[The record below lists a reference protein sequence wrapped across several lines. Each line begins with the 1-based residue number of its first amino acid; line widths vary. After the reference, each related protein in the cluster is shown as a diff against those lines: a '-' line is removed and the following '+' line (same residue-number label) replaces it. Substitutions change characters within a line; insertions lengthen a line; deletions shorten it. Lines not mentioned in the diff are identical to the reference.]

1 MICNGGK
8 QHLRRSAPNIEMRP
22 ALPEV
27 KGPDASGLGYLNWHD
42 ALDTAC
48 LKQRPIGSDEA
59 DGAGAARTPSCV
71 YGRPIITA
79 WMGGPMKRRIISAA
93 LTSSPAAWVRS
104 LDWGRHTLHTTERS
118 GSVRT
123 EEEVASSPQDG
134 VAALSQ
140 QVDELKQKLSQ
151 THRRLRDLQLD
162 TVTTLVA
169 AVEAKDP
176 PAERHS
182 MHVALYSDRLTRP
195 FRLSIR
201 ENEVIRTAAVL
212 HDIGKIGIPDA
223 ILTKPGP
230 LTPDEWRVVK
240 QHPVTGAAILKS
252 AACLQRE
259 LPMVLHHHEWYDGGG
274 YPDGLRGEEIPFGAR
289 ILHVADAIDAMLSP
303 RSYKGSYSVERVCS
317 ELLHGR
323 GVQFDPVVADVAMA
337 WLKRSPEEAISSTP
351 PSKLQMMNT

>member
-1 MICNGGK
+1 
-8 QHLRRSAPNIEMRP
+8 
-22 ALPEV
+22 
-27 KGPDASGLGYLNWHD
+27 
-42 ALDTAC
+42 
-48 LKQRPIGSDEA
+48 
-59 DGAGAARTPSCV
+59 
-71 YGRPIITA
+71 
-79 WMGGPMKRRIISAA
+79 MKRRIVSAA
-93 LTSSPAAWVRS
+93 LTSSPAAWVRG
-104 LDWGRHTLHTTERS
+104 LDWGKHTFQTTDQS
-118 GSVRT
+118 GIVRAGGDAT
-123 EEEVASSPQDG
+123 SSNEDGLAS
-134 VAALSQ
+134 LTR
-140 QVDELKQKLSQ
+140 QVEELKQKLSQ

-182 MHVALYSDRLTRP
+182 MHVAFYADRLTRP
-195 FRLSIR
+195 FRLSMR
-201 ENEVIRTAAVL
+201 QNDVIRTAAVL

-259 LPMVLHHHEWYDGGG
+259 LPMVLHHHEWYEGGG

-289 ILHVADAIDAMLSP
+289 ILQVADAIDAMLSP
-303 RSYKGSYSVERVCS
+303 RSYKGSYGVDRVCS

-337 WLKRSPEEAISSTP
+337 WLKHSPDEAIS
-351 PSKLQMMNT
+351 PSRSCALQTMHA